1 MFEPKQLIARLP
13 GARRCYRAVRYAP
26 LVKRLSTPLPNREAG
41 NIFFHYNTRFDAEAV
56 IRRHAVPRLDGRAGY
71 VTNFLGV
78 LIEPRFFPAALA
90 QRVGAVEALPIP
102 ANWHAD
108 IAEWAAA
115 LRAVEL
121 AHGSFTMLEL
131 GCGWGC
137 WMCNT
142 GVAARR
148 AGLAIDLTGIEADAG
163 HIAFAEAA
171 RQANGFPPAAFRVLR
186 GVAAAADGIALFPRD
201 PRPGDQWGSRPLFGA
216 SNEAR
221 RKAAAGGRFAE
232 VPMIGLPGLLSTC
245 SRVDL
250 LHMDIQG
257 GEADLIEACIEPLN
271 EKVAYVVIGTHSRE
285 IEGRLF
291 ARFRASGWRLEI
303 ERPAILA
310 LGRRGP
316 SATVDGV
323 QAWRNQRRR

>member
-1 MFEPKQLIARLP
+1 MSELRQLIARLP
-13 GARRCYRAVRYAP
+13 GARRFYRAVRYAP
-26 LVKRLSTPLPNREAG
+26 LVQRLSTPLPNREAG
-41 NIFFHYNTRFDAEAV
+41 NIFFHYNSLFDAEAV
-56 IRRHAVPRLDGRAGY
+56 IRRHAVPGLGGRGGY

-78 LIEPRFFPAALA
+78 LIEPRFFPAILA
-90 QRVGAVEALPIP
+90 QRVGEVEALPIP

-115 LRAVEL
+115 LRAVDL
-121 AHGSFTMLEL
+121 ARGSFTMLEL

-148 AGLAIDLTGIEADAG
+148 AGLAIRLAGIEADAG

-171 RQANGFPPAAFRVLR
+171 RVANGFSPDAFRVLR
-186 GVAAAADGIALFPRD
+186 GVASAAEGIALFPRD
-201 PRPGDQWGSRPLFGA
+201 PRPGHSWGSRPVFGA
-216 SNEAR
+216 SNQAR
-221 RKAAAGGRFAE
+221 QKAAAGGRFDE

-245 SRVDL
+245 SRLDL

-257 GEADLIEACIEPLN
+257 GEADLIEACLEPLG
-271 EKVAYVVIGTHSRE
+271 EKVAYLVIGTHSRE

-291 ARFRASGWRLEI
+291 ARLRASGWRLEI
-303 ERPAILA
+303 ERPAILT

-316 SATVDGV
+316 SVTVDGL
-323 QAWRNQRRR
+323 QGWRNRRLR